1 VPRLADT
8 HPECRQSFGFTL
20 VELLIGVAVLAV
32 LMAIAVPSFS
42 ASRLNGQLRSAA
54 NGLVA
59 SANLARSEA
68 IKRGSIVRMCVSSN
82 GTACG
87 TGNWRQGWIILS
99 GTEVLH
105 RQAAIPAE
113 FRVTAA
119 GGATTFDFF
128 PTGFDATP
136 GTLVVCRA
144 TPLGS
149 QERVISIDA
158 AGRAWVIR
166 STTGVCS

>member
-1 VPRLADT
+1 MRISSR
-8 HPECRQSFGFTL
+8 RQAEGFTL
-20 VELLIGVAVLAV
+20 IELLIGVAVLAI
-32 LMAIAVPSFS
+32 LMAVAVPSFG
-42 ASRLNGQLRSAA
+42 ASRLNAQLRASA

-68 IKRGSIVRMCVSSN
+68 IKRSSNVRMCVSAN
-82 GTACG
+82 GTSCG

-105 RQAAIPAE
+105 RHPAIPAE
-113 FRVTAA
+113 FRITAS
-119 GGATTFDFF
+119 GGTVAFDFF

-144 TPLGS
+144 TPVGS
-149 QERVISIDA
+149 QERIVTIDA
-158 AGRAWVIR
+158 AGRAWVRR
-166 STTGVCS
+166 SASGACS

>member
-1 VPRLADT
+1 MRIHASKA
-8 HPECRQSFGFTL
+8 RGFTL
-20 VELLIGVAVLAV
+20 IELLVAVGVVAV
-32 LMAIAVPSFS
+32 LMAVAVPSFS
-42 ASRLNGQLRSAA
+42 TSRLNGQLRASA

-68 IKRGSIVRMCVSSN
+68 IKRGANIRMCVSSN
-82 GTACG
+82 GTSCG

-105 RQAAIPAE
+105 RQPPIPAE
-113 FRVTAA
+113 FRITAA
-119 GGATTFDFF
+119 GGTTTFDFL

-144 TPLGS
+144 TPVGS
-149 QERVISIDA
+149 QERVVTIDA
-158 AGRAWVIR
+158 AGRAWVRR
-166 STTGVCS
+166 STSGSCS